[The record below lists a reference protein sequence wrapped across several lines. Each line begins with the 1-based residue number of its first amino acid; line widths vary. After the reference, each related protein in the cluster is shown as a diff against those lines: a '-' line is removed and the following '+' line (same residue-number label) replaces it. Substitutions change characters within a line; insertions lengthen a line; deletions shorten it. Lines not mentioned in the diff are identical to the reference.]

1 VQFSGNA
8 TTPVFTPVNVSLK
21 LAIAI
26 GIGMLVGLEREWSQK
41 ELGTRTF
48 AITAMIGTL
57 SALAGAPFAYVGFAG
72 ILLIVLLAGLRTIK
86 ETKPVESTTFAAL
99 ILTFVLGVLV
109 GQGHHYTPVAASIVM
124 TMLLSMKPALIQF
137 AGGLQVNEVRS
148 AVLLGLLA
156 FVIFPILP
164 QRPVDPWQLVNP
176 REAWLTIILIAAL
189 GFGNYVLLKLY
200 RSRGLYYTAVL
211 GGMVNST
218 ATIAELSGYLRHPS
232 ADIIG
237 LAIVIDLLT
246 VLAMFLRNL
255 FILAIFAQSAVFT
268 AAAPLAVMAV
278 ASGVVLWFQRRR
290 GTAPIGE
297 LQLSSP
303 LSFSKILK
311 FGLIFLA
318 IEIIGTLGQRFFGR
332 FGFLLVSVIGG
343 FVSSASTA
351 AAAATLATHGQITAQ
366 AAGIATVL
374 TSMAS
379 ALSNLPMI
387 HHQVKRND
395 LTRKLA
401 MISLVIVVLGSITMI
416 VVWRL

>member
-211 GGMVNST
+211 ARLYPLSG
-218 ATIAELSGYLRHPS
+218 IAEC
-232 ADIIG
+232 
-237 LAIVIDLLT
+237 
-246 VLAMFLRNL
+246 
-255 FILAIFAQSAVFT
+255 
-268 AAAPLAVMAV
+268 
-278 ASGVVLWFQRRR
+278 
-290 GTAPIGE
+290 
-297 LQLSSP
+297 
-303 LSFSKILK
+303 
-311 FGLIFLA
+311 
-318 IEIIGTLGQRFFGR
+318 LG
-332 FGFLLVSVIGG
+332 
-343 FVSSASTA
+343 
-351 AAAATLATHGQITAQ
+351 
-366 AAGIATVL
+366 
-374 TSMAS
+374 
-379 ALSNLPMI
+379 
-387 HHQVKRND
+387 
-395 LTRKLA
+395 
-401 MISLVIVVLGSITMI
+401 
-416 VVWRL
+416 